1 MLKYTPLLSC
11 PVRWRSGR
19 ATCGG
24 RLADCTLPGMKGLL
38 NWKGK
43 AMIRKRYKHIIWDWN
58 GTLLD
63 DVDIVIDAMNNL
75 LSRRGL
81 PLINRE
87 SYKHIFTFP
96 VKDYYARLGFDFL
109 AEPYEKL
116 ADEFTAEIYSNKYS
130 YKLFPEVEKI
140 LEKVH
145 CLGIAQSVLSA
156 SAEDKLAEM
165 VDTFGIGRYFKAVNG
180 LSNHYAHSKIEAGKQ
195 CLSSLGIKEDEV
207 ILIGDTVHD
216 FEAAAALGCDCL
228 LIANGHQSYARL
240 KPLKAGL
247 VNSLS
252 EASELLL

>member
-1 MLKYTPLLSC
+1 M
-11 PVRWRSGR
+11 SG
-19 ATCGG
+19 
-24 RLADCTLPGMKGLL
+24 K
-38 NWKGK
+38 K
-43 AMIRKRYKHIIWDWN
+43 YKHIIWDWN

-75 LSRRGL
+75 LRKRGL

-116 ADEFTAEIYSNKYS
+116 ADEFTAEINSQKYC
-130 YKLFPEVEKI
+130 YKLFPEVEGI
-140 LEKVH
+140 LEKVSF
-145 CLGIAQSVLSA
+145 LGITQSILSA
-156 SAEDKLAEM
+156 SAQDKLTEM
-165 VDTFGIGRYFKAVNG
+165 VGTFGIDGYFKAVNG

-195 CLSSLGIKEDEV
+195 CLSILEINAAEV
-207 ILIGDTVHD
+207 VLIGDTAHD

-228 LIANGHQSYARL
+228 LIANGHQSYPRL
-240 KPLKAGL
+240 KTLKAAL

-252 EASELLL
+252 EARELLLSS